1 MPNENKNIRTKV
13 KYFLYVLNLKYI
25 HIQTIILYYIFIYIA
40 DILLYNKINSFIN
53 LWFARG
59 RPSDPAIR

>member
-1 MPNENKNIRTKV
+1 M
-13 KYFLYVLNLKYI
+13 FLYIKYI
-25 HIQTIILYYIFIYIA
+25 HIQTIILCFTKTLNFSFYIFIYIV

-53 LWFARG
+53 LWFTRG